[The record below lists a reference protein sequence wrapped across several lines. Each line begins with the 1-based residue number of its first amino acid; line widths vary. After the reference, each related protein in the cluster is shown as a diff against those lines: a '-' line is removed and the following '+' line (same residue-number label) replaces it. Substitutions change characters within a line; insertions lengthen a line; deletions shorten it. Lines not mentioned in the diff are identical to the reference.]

1 MMRKFWLVLF
11 YGFANHLPDSYTPVL
26 GGVSNRICIFL
37 CKRIFKEC
45 GKVST
50 INRNIY
56 FGNGKDIVIGDYSG
70 IGANCSIPNDIHIG
84 KYVMMGPFL
93 YCITFGH
100 EVSDTSTPM
109 CFQGH
114 VEKTKDSNIIIGDD
128 VWIGANVI
136 ISKRR
141 HIGTGS
147 ILAAGADVPDYAIVG
162 GNPANVI
169 RMRK

>member
-1 MMRKFWLVLF
+1 MRCL
-11 YGFANHLPDSYTPVL
+11 
-26 GGVSNRICIFL
+26 
-37 CKRIFKEC
+37 
-45 GKVST
+45 
-50 INRNIY
+50 
-56 FGNGKDIVIGDYSG
+56 
-70 IGANCSIPNDIHIG
+70 
-84 KYVMMGPFL
+84 
-93 YCITFGH
+93 
-100 EVSDTSTPM
+100 SDTSTPM

-147 ILAAGADVPDYAIVG
+147 ILAAGAVVTYDVPDYAIVG